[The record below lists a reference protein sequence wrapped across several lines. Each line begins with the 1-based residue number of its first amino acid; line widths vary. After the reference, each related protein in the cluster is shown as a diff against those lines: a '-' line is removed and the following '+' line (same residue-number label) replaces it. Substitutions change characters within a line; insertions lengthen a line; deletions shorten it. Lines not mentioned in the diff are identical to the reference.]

1 MKPAPENPTDV
12 AAAFRDEL
20 LDRAWPDAV
29 GVDSSVH
36 NALMPTGATTVADG
50 LRTQRKLLGVW
61 SPRSNTFVFPDFQ
74 FDECGRPL
82 PEVPELLTTLPA
94 GNGGWRETFWLYSPH
109 ALLDGRSPAEV
120 FAEDPRRVINVARI
134 EFCASPGDHW

>member
-1 MKPAPENPTDV
+1 MKPAPKDPSAIADDFQE
-12 AAAFRDEL
+12 EL

-29 GVDSSVH
+29 GVSASAH
-36 NALMPTGATTVADG
+36 KELMPTGAIVIADG

-61 SPRSNTFVFPDFQ
+61 SPRLNTFVFPDFQ
-74 FDECGRPL
+74 FDESGRPL

-109 ALLDGRSPAEV
+109 ALLDGQSPAEV
-120 FAEDPRRVINVARI
+120 FAENPRLVIDVARI
-134 EFCASPGDHW
+134 EFCASPDDHW